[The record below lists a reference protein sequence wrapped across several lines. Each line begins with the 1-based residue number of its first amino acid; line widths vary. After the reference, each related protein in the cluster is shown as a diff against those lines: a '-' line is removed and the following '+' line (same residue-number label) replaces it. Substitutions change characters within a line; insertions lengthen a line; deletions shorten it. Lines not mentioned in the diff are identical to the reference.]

1 VQIIQ
6 ICTHFG
12 RHRNAKAAAQI
23 GGYFAGLALNVNHVV

>member
-23 GGYFAGLALNVNHVV
+23 GYFAGLALNVNHVV